1 MLARRR
7 FLFVCS
13 VQHASHLVYPC
24 AHPHTRPEPQLCSL
38 RSANDGV
45 YNLLMKTVYTFVSSP
60 NHVYPDHPERPG
72 RFEALEPRLKS
83 FAAEWIEAKAAT
95 SEEVA
100 YVHHPKLIEALEKVC
115 REQAPGIIDYAPT
128 YVTRSSFEDA
138 LLAAGGVLTC
148 TRAVLQGQVQ
158 NAFAITRPPGHHA
171 EPDRAMGFCIF
182 NNVAIAARDALVHGL
197 DRVAILDYD
206 AHHGNGTQAA
216 FLQEERVAFLSAHQY
231 QPGFYPGT
239 GGIEDAPHAR
249 KRIVNVPLPARAGD
263 QVYEQVADRIFAPFV
278 ESFQPQLMFISV
290 GFDAHWNDPITTLG
304 LSSAGYLM
312 LARKVTSMAEEYCDG
327 KIVFVL
333 EGGYDPTNVANGTEA
348 VFLAATGTGKL
359 EVHDPN
365 PNDEPDCESRIE
377 EV

>member
-38 RSANDGV
+38 SSAKYGV

-148 TRAVLQGQVQ
+148 TRAVLQGQAQ
-158 NAFAITRPPGHHA
+158 NAFAIIRPPGHHA

-182 NNVAIAARDALVHGL
+182 NNVAIAARDTSSMDWSASRSLIMTRIMAMGHRLLFSTIHRLRSYPLININRGSIPVQAL
-197 DRVAILDYD
+197 
-206 AHHGNGTQAA
+206 
-216 FLQEERVAFLSAHQY
+216 S
-231 QPGFYPGT
+231 
-239 GGIEDAPHAR
+239 
-249 KRIVNVPLPARAGD
+249 KMPLRPRNA
-263 QVYEQVADRIFAPFV
+263 
-278 ESFQPQLMFISV
+278 S
-290 GFDAHWNDPITTLG
+290 
-304 LSSAGYLM
+304 
-312 LARKVTSMAEEYCDG
+312 
-327 KIVFVL
+327 
-333 EGGYDPTNVANGTEA
+333 
-348 VFLAATGTGKL
+348 
-359 EVHDPN
+359 
-365 PNDEPDCESRIE
+365 
-377 EV
+377 